1 MMNVSFLQT
10 TRFMILKSFVRE
22 QMTLKPVEVEIVL
35 TPGLPIISILG
46 LPDKIIQESTK
57 RIQTALLS
65 QGYQLPKARQI
76 IVNLW
81 PREGKKSS
89 LGLDLAIAL
98 GILHESGQKIL
109 PDTNDY
115 IYGELDMQGRVRAP
129 EDLILLNQLDES
141 VLTGESKMSFD
152 FDTKVLSEIS
162 SEVVFKKSQN
172 AKNFLLRPP
181 FLYQSFPKAIA
192 NLLKIVSV
200 GEHSIMLAGPPG
212 SGKTS
217 FVDSVASFLEEPNEE
232 QKREIKK
239 NSYFFEQKLSWRPV
253 VKPHH
258 SSTALSLV
266 GGGSQMLPGEIVRSN
281 QGILILDELLEFS
294 QDAQSVLREPME
306 SGFYTMARAGR
317 RQQFPCRAIVLA
329 TSNLCPCGEFTPSSH
344 KICRCSSLQLRKYMQ
359 KLSGPFVDRFS
370 IFCFSNHWRTS
381 NSTAQESSSKILE
394 DIQKSIAFRKKRGQQ
409 NVSEITPVEEI
420 ITTFE
425 SEKVKKL
432 LPYFKSKRRES
443 SCLRVARTIADLEF
457 SEKIKIEHIEKSLH
471 YTFFSFE
478 EIKKIF

>member
-1 MMNVSFLQT
+1 
-10 TRFMILKSFVRE
+10 MIIKSFVRE
-22 QMTLKPVEVEIVL
+22 QMSLKPVDVEVVL

-46 LPDKIIQESTK
+46 LPDKTIQESTK
-57 RIQTALLS
+57 RIQTALLN
-65 QGYQLPKARQI
+65 QGYQLPKARQV

-98 GILHESGQKIL
+98 GILHESGQKIFT
-109 PDTNDY
+109 DTNDY
-115 IYGELDMQGRVRAP
+115 VYGELDMAGHVRAP
-129 EDLILLNQLDES
+129 EDLILLSSIGDS
-141 VLTGESKMSFD
+141 VLTGDSAKNFD

-162 SEVVFKKSQN
+162 SEVVFKRAQSTKSLF
-172 AKNFLLRPP
+172 KRPA
-181 FLYQSFPKAIA
+181 FLYQNFSQPIA
-192 NLLKIVSV
+192 DLLKIVAV
-200 GEHSIMLAGPPG
+200 GEHSLMVAGPPG

-217 FVDSVASFLEEPNEE
+217 FVDSVVSFLDMPNDG

-239 NSYFFEQKLSWRPV
+239 NSYFFAQELNWRPV

-266 GGGSQMLPGEIVRSN
+266 GGGLQMLPGEIVRSHE
-281 QGILILDELLEFS
+281 GILILDELLEFS
-294 QDAQSVLREPME
+294 EEAQSVLREPME

-317 RQQFPCRAIVLA
+317 RQQFPCRTIVLA
-329 TSNLCPCGEFTPSSH
+329 TSNLCPCGEYTPTSG
-344 KICRCSSLQLRKYMQ
+344 KICRCSSLQLRKYLQ

-370 IFCFSNHWRTS
+370 IFCFSNHWRKSDT
-381 NSTAQESSSKILE
+381 QEKMSSESLLKEIE
-394 DIQKSIAFRKKRGQQ
+394 KSIAFRKNRGQE
-409 NVSEITPVEEI
+409 NMNERLSVEDIER
-420 ITTFE
+420 TFE
-425 SEKVKKL
+425 NEKVKNL
-432 LPYFKSKRRES
+432 MPHFKSRRRQM

-471 YTFFSFE
+471 YTFFPFE